1 MSTRPRVVLV
11 DSDFT
16 DIDTEREVIEGAG
29 LDLVDARAMDAP
41 ARGAALRAAAGLL
54 VQYRRIDRELLQAS
68 PSLRVIATYGV
79 GTDMID
85 VAAAREHGVDVRP
98 VPDYCV
104 DEVADH
110 AMALVLATLR
120 RIVALSAAVRAGEWP
135 ATGALGDLRTLT
147 GRRFAVVGY
156 GSIGRAV
163 LRRAQGF
170 GAVAVA
176 HDPFVD
182 PGVLRD
188 GGVEP
193 VSLEDAFRC
202 PVVSLHLPLNDDTR
216 ALVSADLL
224 ALLPDGAVLVN
235 VARGGVVDERALR
248 KELDSGRIAA
258 ALDVLANE
266 PPRPDD
272 LLVTAPNAIVTP
284 HAAWYSEQALLR
296 LRRRAADAVVDA
308 LGAGTTGRRS

>member
-1 MSTRPRVVLV
+1 MSPRPTVVLV
-11 DSDFT
+11 DSDFP

-29 LDLVDARAMDAP
+29 LELVDARALDAQ
-41 ARGAALRAAAGLL
+41 ARGAAMRAAAGLL
-54 VQYRRIDRELLQAS
+54 VQYQSIDREFLQAS
-68 PSLRVIATYGV
+68 RSLRVIAAYGV

-85 VAAAREHGVDVRP
+85 VAAAREQGIEVRP
-98 VPDYCV
+98 VLDYCV

-120 RIVALSAAVRAGEWP
+120 GIVPLSAAVRAGGWP
-135 ATGALGDLRTLT
+135 LTDALGDLRTLA

-163 LRRAQGF
+163 LRRARAF

-182 PGVLRD
+182 TSVMRESD
-188 GGVEP
+188 VEP

-202 PVVSLHLPLNDDTR
+202 PVVSLHLPLNDHTR

-248 KELDSGRIAA
+248 EELDSGRIAA
-258 ALDVLANE
+258 ALDVLATE

-284 HAAWYSEQALLR
+284 HAAWYSEQALMQ

-308 LGAGTTGRRS
+308 LGAGAAGRS